1 MGGKSSK
8 PKKPIKNMD
17 IIEIRE
23 IKLEAQRELEN
34 ITDERERAEY
44 NTYISELSAQ
54 EAQLAERGAARAEGG
69 AVTAEGRAVRAEE
82 GAVTAE
88 GRAITAQEGAVTAEG
103 RAVTAKEG
111 AVTAQEGAVTAQE
124 GAVTAQEEAVTAQK
138 QTKSILNDV
147 EDDIGS
153 GVITSEAINPII
165 QTSKLSGDKTNLE
178 NLKSTIKNITEPF
191 MNFFNSKNNK
201 EGFDVMDF
209 FNAYI
214 NNEEQRI
221 AMEEKELQHQIN
233 DIKKDQSLEFG
244 ALRDDIMGKILMN
257 YMINEEG
264 TNIEKVYNKLNQENN
279 DALRKIQI
287 SNYYTKSYKEYINL
301 LKIILI
307 AIAIIIPILI
317 FNKLEIINK
326 DITLLS
332 ITLIILL
339 TSLFCIYRIYLL
351 YMKDPINFDKIKIPY
366 DRQMRELDDQKK
378 LKYKDSPFKSAGIT
392 CIGDECCDNDDN
404 DMIYDNLRNKCIN
417 KRQET
422 QESFHNYFEN
432 AMKINNS
439 NKSIIE
445 QNDIPESQKTFS
457 YLGGNANIIKNSNHI
472 KEGLTNRRNLLQQLA
487 SASLKNSSYD
497 KF

>member
-1 MGGKSSK
+1 
-8 PKKPIKNMD
+8 
-17 IIEIRE
+17 
-23 IKLEAQRELEN
+23 
-34 ITDERERAEY
+34 
-44 NTYISELSAQ
+44 
-54 EAQLAERGAARAEGG
+54 
-69 AVTAEGRAVRAEE
+69 
-82 GAVTAE
+82 
-88 GRAITAQEGAVTAEG
+88 
-103 RAVTAKEG
+103 
-111 AVTAQEGAVTAQE
+111 
-124 GAVTAQEEAVTAQK
+124 
-138 QTKSILNDV
+138 
-147 EDDIGS
+147 
-153 GVITSEAINPII
+153 
-165 QTSKLSGDKTNLE
+165 
-178 NLKSTIKNITEPF
+178 